1 MNSPLE
7 TPPSSPGSMLRN
19 SAFDGPRI
27 IQDLKAHLALC
38 QEVLDLTE
46 RQHELLHAPAEGESD
61 LTTPRKALLLRLNQ
75 SVECLRH
82 HRVLWQQTSVSERSR
97 FPEIGSLLRA
107 NQDLIMKV
115 VVLDRE
121 NEQAWLRRGL
131 VPARH
136 LPPAAAQRPH
146 YVSEMYRRAGVR

>member
-1 MNSPLE
+1 MP
-7 TPPSSPGSMLRN
+7 RN
-19 SAFDGPRI
+19 SAFDGPRM
-27 IQDLKAHLALC
+27 IQDLKGHLGLC
-38 QEVLDLTE
+38 QEILDLTE
-46 RQHELLHAPAEGESD
+46 RQHELLHAQAEGDID
-61 LTTPRKALLLRLNQ
+61 LNAPRKTLLLRLNE
-75 SVECLRH
+75 SVECLRR
-82 HRVLWQQTSVSERSR
+82 HRVVWQQTSGSDRSR

-121 NEQAWLRRGL
+121 NEQALLRRGL

-146 YVSEMYRRAGVR
+146 YVSEMYRRAGAR